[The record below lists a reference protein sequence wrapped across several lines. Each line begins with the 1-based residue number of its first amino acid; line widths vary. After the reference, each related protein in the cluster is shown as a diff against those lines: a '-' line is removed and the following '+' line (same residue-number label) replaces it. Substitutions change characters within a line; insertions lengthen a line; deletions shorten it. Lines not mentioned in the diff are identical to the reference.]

1 MGSSVI
7 LDRSIFPSQDIR
19 YTGTGAKPK
28 MRREVKMAPEFLKP
42 KVPMPGTALP
52 VILKGD
58 HVKEGGEAME
68 EEQDNVVPAGRVA
81 LCSCEGNPCS
91 CGGFVCKAAGDDFVC
106 PHEVSA
112 NENQERVVENPER
125 SVVAYTPPNNRGNLY
140 IITNVQCFVG
150 GRQCVLCRGECC
162 PLVNRVVD
170 ALMEDGDINPDGVF
184 LMSFS
189 IMPFIHSYS
198 RIQGMVLWP

>member
-1 MGSSVI
+1 MGSYVI

-19 YTGTGAKPK
+19 CTGTGAKPK
-28 MRREVKMAPEFLKP
+28 VRKDVKMAPKFLKP
-42 KVPMPGTALP
+42 KVPMPGSAVP
-52 VILKGD
+52 ESGNGD
-58 HVKEGGEAME
+58 HVKEGGEPME
-68 EEQDNVVPAGRVA
+68 EGQDNVVPTGRVA

-91 CGGFVCKAAGDDFVC
+91 CGGFVCKSVGDDFVC

-112 NENQERVVENPER
+112 NENPER

-140 IITNVQCFVG
+140 NIINVQCFVG

-170 ALMEDGDINPDGVF
+170 ALMEDGDINPDGVCI
-184 LMSFS
+184 MSFH
-189 IMPFIHSYS
+189 IMPFIYSHS

>member
-1 MGSSVI
+1 MGSYVV

-19 YTGTGAKPK
+19 CTGKGTCAKPK
-28 MRREVKMAPEFLKP
+28 VRKDVKMAPKFLKP
-42 KVPMPGTALP
+42 KVPMPSNAVPESG
-52 VILKGD
+52 KGD
-58 HVKEGGEAME
+58 HVKEGGEPME
-68 EEQDNVVPAGRVA
+68 EGQDNVVPTGRVA

-91 CGGFVCKAAGDDFVC
+91 CGGFVCKSVGDDFVC

-112 NENQERVVENPER
+112 NENPER
-125 SVVAYTPPNNRGNLY
+125 SVVAYTPPTSRGNLY
-140 IITNVQCFVG
+140 NIINVQCFVG
-150 GRQCVLCRGECC
+150 GRQCVLCKGECC

>member
-1 MGSSVI
+1 M
-7 LDRSIFPSQDIR
+7 
-19 YTGTGAKPK
+19 
-28 MRREVKMAPEFLKP
+28 
-42 KVPMPGTALP
+42 
-52 VILKGD
+52 
-58 HVKEGGEAME
+58 
-68 EEQDNVVPAGRVA
+68 
-81 LCSCEGNPCS
+81 
-91 CGGFVCKAAGDDFVC
+91 
-106 PHEVSA
+106 
-112 NENQERVVENPER
+112 
-125 SVVAYTPPNNRGNLY
+125 
-140 IITNVQCFVG
+140 QCFIG